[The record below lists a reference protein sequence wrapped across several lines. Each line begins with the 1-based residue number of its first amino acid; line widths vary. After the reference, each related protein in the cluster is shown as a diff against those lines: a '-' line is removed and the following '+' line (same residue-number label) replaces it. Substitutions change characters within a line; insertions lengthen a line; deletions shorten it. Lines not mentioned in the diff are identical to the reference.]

1 MTPGYRSDLHD
12 TRVAAG
18 LGVALGVTF
27 TICFVTGVLSHLI
40 QHPTSWFAW
49 PARPA
54 GLYRFTQGLHVATGT
69 ASIPLLVAK
78 LWVVAPRFWQ
88 RPPVRDVGHAI
99 ERILLLPLVGGGSF
113 LLVSG
118 VLNTF
123 KWYPWAFNFPVAHY
137 WAAWIAIGGLVAH
150 VGAKAAITWSS
161 LRGREVEGELAGT
174 APAGERRRFLA
185 GVGLG
190 AGALT
195 LATVGQTVR
204 PLHRASVL
212 APRDPTVGPQGMP
225 VNRTAAAARITPEKV
240 AGWTL
245 RVTGRV
251 AEEVEL
257 TLDEVRA
264 LPQHEATLPIA
275 CVEGWSASARWR
287 GVRLADVVAL
297 AGGDERR
304 PVRVHSMQR
313 RSVYSSSIVATDLV
327 ADRDTLLAL
336 EVNGEPLAP
345 DHGAPCRLIAPNRPG
360 VLQTKWIE
368 RVEVI

>member
-88 RPPVRDVGHAI
+88 RPPVRDVGHAV

-195 LATVGQTVR
+195 LRRWARRCDRCTEHRCSRHATPR
-204 PLHRASVL
+204 SAPRASRST
-212 APRDPTVGPQGMP
+212 AP
-225 VNRTAAAARITPEKV
+225 
-240 AGWTL
+240 
-245 RVTGRV
+245 
-251 AEEVEL
+251 
-257 TLDEVRA
+257 
-264 LPQHEATLPIA
+264 LPPP
-275 CVEGWSASARWR
+275 ASPPRRWR
-287 GVRLADVVAL
+287 
-297 AGGDERR
+297 AGPSG
-304 PVRVHSMQR
+304 
-313 RSVYSSSIVATDLV
+313 
-327 ADRDTLLAL
+327 
-336 EVNGEPLAP
+336 
-345 DHGAPCRLIAPNRPG
+345 
-360 VLQTKWIE
+360 
-368 RVEVI
+368 